1 MVDCPISTS
10 SRGLIAL
17 FGNVQKRLLTFVKRK
32 SIVAEQVCL
41 KRPQSE
47 PQRSTAMDSSSRS
60 TALPCHEDGDVEIH
74 LSRKPEDRF
83 VVHSVGLS
91 LHSSFFKASLSSRWA
106 SGNRGSPD
114 EGTIKWKYQLRFD
127 ELDGGSTDHLDLLA
141 RATAGAVH
149 VAETPGL
156 HFSTAAIFTRCAPWV
171 PQDNNKTSF
180 RTYTTEAHRQYL
192 KLIHHIPLAIDPSN
206 FEYVVKSIYT
216 LVRVADAYDSLSVV
230 SMPVENYLI
239 RYHSSDIERFSN
251 ANYKELL
258 NIAMKIHSR
267 WLLKEIVSRIIAD
280 PLWEDH
286 DIERNFSSFE
296 AGELLLSKRAELRD
310 MLKDIHQRVV
320 LIEQPRKTGRMPD
333 ERTITFATAA
343 FRDEISRLFRSH
355 RNGGSVSYARKFRLL
370 KERLLRN
377 IGSEIQ
383 YPSHPYWFDRL
394 YDKFGE
400 PANISRE
407 DFGTV
412 FQSLQHRTAEI
423 IEPFFGCV
431 VKQPSAKLSKRNASY
446 QGFLCINVTDDEL
459 PW

>member
-1 MVDCPISTS
+1 M
-10 SRGLIAL
+10 
-17 FGNVQKRLLTFVKRK
+17 TF
-32 SIVAEQVCL
+32 A
-41 KRPQSE
+41 
-47 PQRSTAMDSSSRS
+47 RSQY
-60 TALPCHEDGDVEIH
+60 L
-74 LSRKPEDRF
+74 
-83 VVHSVGLS
+83 SVG
-91 LHSSFFKASLSSRWA
+91 
-106 SGNRGSPD
+106 
-114 EGTIKWKYQLRFD
+114 Q
-127 ELDGGSTDHLDLLA
+127 
-141 RATAGAVH
+141 TAGAVH

-180 RTYTTEAHRQYL
+180 RTYTIEAHRQYL

-230 SMPVENYLI
+230 SMPVENFLI
-239 RYHSSDIERFSN
+239 RYHSSDIERYSN

-355 RNGGSVSYARKFRLL
+355 RNGGWVSYARKFRLL

-383 YPSHPYWFDRL
+383 YPSHPYWFGRL